1 MKYRFTEYL
10 TGPVTRVVKAVYYC
24 FVFTLLL
31 VAGRIHAAELPA
43 VVHYAQVVE
52 LAVPVSGIV
61 GDVHVNSGQR
71 IDKGTLMLELDE
83 TPFMA
88 ELNRSEAEIRRLTA
102 EQDEIRKAL
111 DRDLELY
118 DRMVLSTVD
127 LDRRKLQ
134 FIQADS
140 RLKAEQSQLA
150 LAKYHYTGSKLHAPF
165 NGMVISSNAYP
176 GMSVHV
182 ELKPPVLFQFANT
195 EKFSVEADAAADKIS
210 GLGIGETVK
219 VEIGGQAYSGKVNNI
234 NLTSEGHSL
243 SQPSRYRVKVL
254 LQGAADLMPG
264 QAARIIT
271 SQVE

>member
-1 MKYRFTEYL
+1 MKGIYFI
-10 TGPVTRVVKAVYYC
+10 
-24 FVFTLLL
+24 LLL
-31 VAGRIHAAELPA
+31 ASSLAVGRVHAAELPA

-52 LAVPVSGIV
+52 LTVPVSGIV
-61 GDVHVNSGQR
+61 GQVHVNNGQR
-71 IDKGTLMLELDE
+71 IDKGTMMLELDE

-102 EQDEIRKAL
+102 ERDEIRKAL

-134 FIQADS
+134 FVQADS
-140 RLKAEQSQLA
+140 RLNAELSQLA

-165 NGMVISSNAYP
+165 NGRVISSNAYP

-195 EKFSVEADAAADKIS
+195 EQYSVEADAAADKIT
-210 GLGIGETVK
+210 GLGLGETVK
-219 VEIGGQAYSGKVNNI
+219 VVIGNEDYTGKVNNI
-234 NLTSEGHSL
+234 SLTSEGYSL

-254 LQGAADLMPG
+254 LQGTADLMPG

-271 SQVE
+271 AKVE